1 MTGQV
6 SISTHQ
12 FRPDPPY
19 DFATTSGYA
28 TYNSDRYAADT
39 LEGGVFS
46 RGMEVDGSK
55 VAVQVSSVGTI
66 DQPRLEIRIV
76 GNRLDA
82 AQKTRVVDVA
92 AGLVGAHLDLRPFYA
107 SIDDADPMGEFARR
121 LRGLGI
127 PQSASPFEAIV
138 LAILGQQISN
148 QVARVLR
155 NLLVETLGE
164 TVAIGGADYRAFP
177 TAEAIAAAGPD
188 ALRSIKFSARK
199 SEYICDIAAAVASGD
214 LDLDSLRYL
223 PSETIVDELVK
234 LRGVGPWTAHWLL
247 IRAYAHPDGFPHG
260 DLAVQ
265 RNLGIL
271 FNDGV
276 RLDPQ
281 EALHLSERWKPYR
294 SYFTTYLFAA
304 ARAGMIGAGSG
315 QQSVGP

>member
-6 SISTHQ
+6 SLSTHQ
-12 FRPDPPY
+12 FRPNPPY
-19 DFATTSGYA
+19 DFAITSEYA

-39 LEGGVFS
+39 LESGVFS
-46 RGMEVDGSK
+46 RGLDIDGSTI
-55 VAVQVSSVGTI
+55 AVQVSSIGTL

-76 GNRLDA
+76 GNYLDA
-82 AQKTRVVDVA
+82 SQQTRVVKFA
-92 AGLVGAHLDLRPFYA
+92 TGLVGAHNDLRPFYA
-107 SIDDADPMGEFARR
+107 AIDDADPVGEFASR

-127 PQSASPFEAIV
+127 PQSPSPFEALV

-164 TVAIGGADYRAFP
+164 TVGIGAANYRTFP

-188 ALRSIKFSARK
+188 ALRAIKFSARK
-199 SEYICDIAAAVASGD
+199 SEYICDIAAAVASGE

-223 PSETIVDELVK
+223 PSETTVDELVK

-247 IRAYAHPDGFPHG
+247 IRAYGHPDGFPHG

-276 RLDPQ
+276 RLGPE
-281 EALHLSERWKPYR
+281 EALDLSERWKPYR
-294 SYFTTYLFAA
+294 SYLTTYLFAA